1 MPVPR
6 KFAVGVNN
14 TELLVKLALP
24 FVALMLT
31 MKIESPFVSKSFTSG
46 NTVTGMFTGVE
57 LKSFTATGAT
67 FSTVVVIGG
76 VTLLV
81 GIGSSVGVPALAVF
95 VMPPRTGAMTLMVK
109 FVAVFASNVPRFVQM
124 IWLPLV
130 VKPAVALTK
139 VMFAGKLSVTLKLA
153 ALEGPAFDTVM
164 V

>member
-31 MKIESPFVSKSFTSG
+31 MKIESPFMSKSFTSG
-46 NTVTGMFTGVE
+46 KTVTGMFTGVE

-67 FSTVVVIGG
+67 FKTVVVMGG
-76 VTLLV
+76 VTLFV

-95 VMPPRTGAMTLMVK
+95 VMLPRTGAMTLMVK
-109 FVAVFASNVPRFVQM
+109 FVVLPASKVPRFVHTS
-124 IWLPLV
+124 WLP
-130 VKPAVALTK
+130 
-139 VMFAGKLSVTLKLA
+139 FVT
-153 ALEGPAFDTVM
+153 
-164 V
+164 